1 MSKNFLNITLVA
13 FIFILTSCGVSKR
26 FAETRIGSRPQICL
40 QDNNFRVIK
49 TVKGEHTV
57 TSFLGIGKEQR
68 KYALDHAIQK
78 MYVEADLKGSQ
89 AIVDIIPTMTIK
101 EDYLF
106 VRKWSIEVVGRVI
119 EFTDEIVK
127 SHSEAQ
133 GIVLPIVRTV
143 QAGQKEP
150 SFNEI
155 VTSTGAS
162 PVTAP
167 VETSTTV
174 PVQDTV
180 TIPTVKIETS
190 AKTETSEPVVPE
202 KTPIVKERT
211 KEFEETVEE
220 EVKELS
226 PSELRTM
233 RREARK
239 SIKRVNLDKINTRE
253 DYEEAML
260 NLDIAEEYNTYV
272 KDEDLA
278 HQIKRMRQYLEVR
291 ESIYL

>member
-13 FIFILTSCGVSKR
+13 FIFILTSCGVSKH

-49 TVKGEHTV
+49 TVQGEHTV

-133 GIVLPIVRTV
+133 GIVLPIVSTV

-155 VTSTGAS
+155 VTSTRAS
-162 PVTAP
+162 QVTAP